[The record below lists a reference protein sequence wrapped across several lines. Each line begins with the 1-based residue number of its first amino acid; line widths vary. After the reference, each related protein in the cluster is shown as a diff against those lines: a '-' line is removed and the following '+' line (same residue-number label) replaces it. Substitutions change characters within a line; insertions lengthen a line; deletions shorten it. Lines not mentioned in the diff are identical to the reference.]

1 MTAPGG
7 ASGEGAHD
15 DAANPPGA
23 GGRAPQQPGWEAPW
37 DAPAGPPPTDYPP
50 PAYSPPSYP
59 LGYPASYPFEY
70 QAGYPAEYPQP
81 PGYAGPPYPPD
92 PPQFGGPPPQF
103 GGRPAGYGPP
113 PYPGGYPGGYYPTPD
128 YLGGYGLPEPM
139 QPGMNGMAI
148 ASLISSVAGVFCCI
162 GGIVG
167 IVLGTIALD
176 QIKRTRQDGFAL
188 AVAGIVIGI
197 ATLIVALIIAI
208 FAMHS
213 R

>member
-1 MTAPGG
+1 
-7 ASGEGAHD
+7 
-15 DAANPPGA
+15 
-23 GGRAPQQPGWEAPW
+23 
-37 DAPAGPPPTDYPP
+37 
-50 PAYSPPSYP
+50 
-59 LGYPASYPFEY
+59 
-70 QAGYPAEYPQP
+70 
-81 PGYAGPPYPPD
+81 
-92 PPQFGGPPPQF
+92 
-103 GGRPAGYGPP
+103 
-113 PYPGGYPGGYYPTPD
+113 
-128 YLGGYGLPEPM
+128 M